1 MSTQAKT
8 FITPEEYLAAER
20 EAESK
25 SEYFD
30 GEVFLMSGASLEH
43 NLIVANVVASLVQQL
58 RGKECSALPN
68 DMRVHIPAT
77 GLFTYPDVIV
87 VCGKPLLKEDGY
99 FDTLLNPTLI
109 VEVLSPSTANYDRGQ
124 KFEHYR
130 SLNLFQEYLLVEQHE
145 CKLARYTRQPDES
158 WVLKDFR
165 GANTRIELMSVGCV
179 LTLADVYDKVTF
191 PE

>member
-1 MSTQAKT
+1 MSTQPKT
-8 FITPEEYLAAER
+8 FVTPEEYLAAER
-20 EAESK
+20 EAETK

-30 GEVFLMSGASLEH
+30 GEVFLMSGASREH
-43 NLIVANVVASLVQQL
+43 NLIVTNLVRELSLQF
-58 RGKECSALPN
+58 RGKPCEVYPN

-87 VCGKPLLKEDGY
+87 VCGKPLLKEDGHL
-99 FDTLLNPTLI
+99 DTLLNPTLI
-109 VEVLSPSTANYDRGQ
+109 VEVLSPSTASYDRGQ

-130 SLNLFQEYLLVEQHE
+130 SLDSFQEYLLVEQHE
-145 CKLARYTRQPDES
+145 CKLARYTRQPDDS

-165 GANTRIELMSVGCV
+165 GAGTRVELTSVGCV
-179 LTLADVYDKVTF
+179 LKLVDVYDKVTF

>member
-1 MSTQAKT
+1 MSTQPKT

-20 EAESK
+20 KAETK
-25 SEYFD
+25 SEYYD

-43 NLIVANVVASLVQQL
+43 NLIVANIIASLVQQL
-58 RGKECSALPN
+58 RGKGCSTLPN

-77 GLFTYPDVIV
+77 GLFTYSDVIV
-87 VCGKPLLKEDGY
+87 VCGKPQLKEDGHR
-99 FDTLLNPTLI
+99 DTLLNPTLA
-109 VEVLSPSTANYDRGQ
+109 VEVLSPSTASYDRGQ
-124 KFEHYR
+124 KFVHYR
-130 SLNLFQEYLLVEQHE
+130 SLDSFQEYLLVEQHE
-145 CKLARYTRQPDES
+145 SKLARYTRQPDDS

-165 GANTRIELMSVGCV
+165 GANTRVELISVGCV

>member
-1 MSTQAKT
+1 MSTQPKT

-20 EAESK
+20 KAETK
-25 SEYFD
+25 SDYYD
-30 GEVFLMSGASLEH
+30 GEVFLMSGASREH
-43 NLIVANVVASLVQQL
+43 NLIVTNLVRELSMQL
-58 RGKECSALPN
+58 RGKPYEVYPN

-99 FDTLLNPTLI
+99 LDTLLNPMLI
-109 VEVLSPSTANYDRGQ
+109 VEVLSPSTASYDRGQ

-130 SLNLFQEYLLVEQHE
+130 SLDSFQEYLLVEQHE
-145 CKLARYTRQPDES
+145 SKLARYTRQPDES

-165 GANTRIELMSVGCV
+165 GASTRVELTSVGCV

>member
-1 MSTQAKT
+1 MSTQPKT

-20 EAESK
+20 EAETK
-25 SEYFD
+25 SEYYD
-30 GEVFLMSGASLEH
+30 GEVFLMSGASGEH
-43 NLIVANVVASLVQQL
+43 NLIVTNLVRELSLQI
-58 RGKECSALPN
+58 RGKPCEVYPN
-68 DMRVHIPAT
+68 DMRVYIPAT

-87 VCGKPLLKEDGY
+87 VCGKPQLKEDGHR
-99 FDTLLNPTLI
+99 DTLLNPTLI

-130 SLNLFQEYLLVEQHE
+130 SLDSFQEYLLVEQHE
-145 CKLARYTRQPDES
+145 SKLARYTRQPDES

-165 GANTRIELMSVGCV
+165 GANTRVELMSVGCV